1 VEISVTITL
10 PPDYQRFIERLVG
23 EGGYRSATDV
33 VCDGLELLRA
43 QTVYRQQRLAELRQ
57 EVEVG
62 LEQMRCG
69 QVSPADPMKLL
80 DEVEQELA
88 SPPGAQP

>member
-1 VEISVTITL
+1 MTVTL
-10 PPDYQRFIERLVG
+10 PPDYQRFVEELVG
-23 EGGYRSATDV
+23 GGGYRSPADV

-57 EVEVG
+57 QVEVG
-62 LEQMRCG
+62 LEQMRRG

-80 DEVEQELA
+80 DEVEQEFA
-88 SPPGAQP
+88 APPEARP